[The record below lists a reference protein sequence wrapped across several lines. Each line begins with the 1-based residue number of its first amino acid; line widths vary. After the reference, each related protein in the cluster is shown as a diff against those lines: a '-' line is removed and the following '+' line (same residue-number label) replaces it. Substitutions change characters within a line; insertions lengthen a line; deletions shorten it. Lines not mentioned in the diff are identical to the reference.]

1 MGKVTFWMNPL
12 LHCLHREAK
21 VTTLL
26 KQSISVKDQKLGE
39 LNMDHKTHNCAAVH
53 VSVWTCSVEMETDG
67 E

>member
-21 VTTLL
+21 VTILL

-53 VSVWTCSVEMETDG
+53 VSG
-67 E
+67 